1 MKFSYSWLC
10 DHLETDKNATEIGDA
25 LTNLGLE
32 LESLTDYSS
41 YSKFVV
47 ATIKDFHKHPN
58 ADRLNICTVDDG
70 TKTYQVICGAN
81 NVKKGLK
88 GIFAKDGMYIP
99 GTQIYLKKGKIR
111 GEISEGMLLS
121 ERELNLSDDHDGII
135 ELSDNFENGT
145 SAIDALKLNDPVFE
159 IGITPNRG
167 DCLGVRGVARDLSA
181 KGIGKLKPLKYEK
194 ITKLDFESPI
204 SWNIEND
211 NNSCEYVISRYFK
224 DVKNTVSPE
233 WLQKKLISLGLRPIN
248 ALVDI
253 TNFITHDLGRPL
265 HVFDADKVGKKLH
278 MRLAKPNE
286 KILALDNKEY
296 TLDSNSTVIADNNNA
311 LAIAGI
317 IGGESSGCT
326 EDTKNVF
333 LEVAIFEKDSVA
345 KTGRTLGINSDA
357 RYRFERGLDK
367 KMVIE
372 GLNYASYLINKICGG
387 SVSKNIDSGKLD
399 TNERKIKYKFDYFE
413 KVIGIK
419 LEPKKQINILK
430 DLKFQIN
437 QSNEKECDLLVP
449 SWRNDIENN
458 IDVVEEVI
466 RIYGY
471 ENITES
477 IPSPSDDEIVKI
489 NNSLINKKF
498 KAIKKLKKILIS
510 NGVSEIITFSF
521 HSTKAHEIL
530 SGDKSLKISN
540 AISDDQSFMRNSMIF
555 NHLETA
561 EMNYKKGYKN
571 IQIFEI
577 GPIYNTSQSQENILS
592 MLISSQENTN
602 SIFKSEDFNF
612 YSISNLVSKLIS
624 SLNFDAK
631 QFNISRSTSNTFHPG
646 QSAELNMGKKLIA
659 RYGKVHPLIIEE
671 FPKLKNSYAIELF
684 FENLPIDSIS
694 RTNSSNILDS
704 QFQFSEK
711 DFSFVFEKE
720 QNLFEVQRYVNGIDK
735 NLIKNV
741 EFFDLYESKD
751 LGENSKSVTFRV
763 TIQSK
768 DKTLDEKDLEQI
780 HNNILEKVS
789 NKFKANIR
797 T

>member
-58 ADRLNICTVDDG
+58 ADRLNICNVDDG

-419 LEPKKQINILK
+419 LEPKKQLNILK

-437 QSNEKECDLLVP
+437 QSTEKECELLIP

-577 GPIYNTSQSQENILS
+577 GPIYNTSESQENILS

-612 YSISNLVSKLIS
+612 YSISNLVSRLIS
-624 SLNFDAK
+624 SLNFDVK

>member
-437 QSNEKECDLLVP
+437 QSNEKECDLIVP

-510 NGVSEIITFSF
+510 NGLSEIITFSF

-592 MLISSQENTN
+592 ILISSQENTN
-602 SIFKSEDFNF
+602 SIYKSEDFNF
-612 YSISNLVSKLIS
+612 YSISNLVSRLIS

>member
-10 DHLETDKNATEIGDA
+10 DHLETDKNAVEIGDA

-419 LEPKKQINILK
+419 LEPKKQIKILK

-466 RIYGY
+466 RIHGY

-510 NGVSEIITFSF
+510 NGVSEILTFSF

-612 YSISNLVSKLIS
+612 YSISNLVSNLIS

>member
-1 MKFSYSWLC
+1 VKFSYSWLC

-47 ATIKDFHKHPN
+47 ATIKNFHKHPN

-224 DVKNTVSPE
+224 DIKNTVSPE

-296 TLDSNSTVIADNNNA
+296 ILDSNSTVIADNNNV

-326 EDTKNVF
+326 ENTKNVF

-387 SVSKNIDSGKLD
+387 SVSKNIDFGKLD

-419 LEPKKQINILK
+419 LESKKQINILK

-510 NGVSEIITFSF
+510 NGFSEIITFSF

-592 MLISSQENTN
+592 MFISSQENTN

-612 YSISNLVSKLIS
+612 YSISNLVSRLIS

-631 QFNISRSTSNTFHPG
+631 QFNISRSNSNTFHPG
-646 QSAELNMGKKLIA
+646 QSAELYMGKKLIA

-684 FENLPIDSIS
+684 FENLPIDPIS
-694 RTNSSNILDS
+694 RTNSSNISDS
-704 QFQFSEK
+704 QFQYSEK

>member
-471 ENITES
+471 ENIIES

-498 KAIKKLKKILIS
+498 KAIKKLKKLLIS

-612 YSISNLVSKLIS
+612 YSISNLVSRLIS

>member
-387 SVSKNIDSGKLD
+387 SVSKNIDSGNLD
-399 TNERKIKYKFDYFE
+399 TDERKIKYKFDYFE

-419 LEPKKQINILK
+419 LEPKKQINILR

-437 QSNEKECDLLVP
+437 QSNEKECVLLVP

-477 IPSPSDDEIVKI
+477 IPSSSEEEIIKI

-498 KAIKKLKKILIS
+498 KAIKKLKKTLIS

-530 SGDKSLKISN
+530 SGAESLKISN

-561 EMNYKKGYKN
+561 EMNYKKGFKN

-577 GPIYNTSQSQENILS
+577 GPIYKTSQSQENILS
-592 MLISSQENTN
+592 LLISSQENTN
-602 SIFKSEDFNF
+602 SIFKSQDFNF
-612 YSISNLVSKLIS
+612 YSISNLVSRLIS
-624 SLNFDAK
+624 SLNFDVK
-631 QFNISRSTSNTFHPG
+631 QFNISRSTSNIFHPG
-646 QSAELNMGKKLIA
+646 QSAELYMGKKLIA
-659 RYGKVHPLIIEE
+659 RYGKVHPFVIEE

-694 RTNSSNILDS
+694 RINSSNILDS
-704 QFQFSEK
+704 QFQYSEK
-711 DFSFVFEKE
+711 DFSFIFKKE

-741 EFFDLYESKD
+741 EFFDLYESED

-797 T
+797 K

>member
-145 SAIDALKLNDPVFE
+145 SAIDAVKLNDPVFE

-211 NNSCEYVISRYFK
+211 NNSCEYVVSRYFK

-471 ENITES
+471 ENISES

-592 MLISSQENTN
+592 ILISSQENTN
-602 SIFKSEDFNF
+602 SIYKSEDFNF
-612 YSISNLVSKLIS
+612 YSISNLVSRLIS

>member
-437 QSNEKECDLLVP
+437 QSNEKECDLIVP

-471 ENITES
+471 ENISES
-477 IPSPSDDEIVKI
+477 IPSPSDDEIFKI
-489 NNSLINKKF
+489 NNSSINKKF

-510 NGVSEIITFSF
+510 NGVSEILTFSF

-561 EMNYKKGYKN
+561 EINYKKGYKN

-592 MLISSQENTN
+592 MLISSQDNTN
-602 SIFKSEDFNF
+602 TIFKSEDFNF
-612 YSISNLVSKLIS
+612 YSISNLVSRLIS

-646 QSAELNMGKKLIA
+646 QSAELKMGKKLIA

>member
-437 QSNEKECDLLVP
+437 QSNDKECDLLVP

-466 RIYGY
+466 RIHGY

-489 NNSLINKKF
+489 NNSSINKKF

-602 SIFKSEDFNF
+602 SIFKSDDFNF

>member
-224 DVKNTVSPE
+224 NVKNTVSPE

>member
-419 LEPKKQINILK
+419 LEPKKQIKILK

-530 SGDKSLKISN
+530 SGDVSLKISN

-561 EMNYKKGYKN
+561 EMNYKKGNKN

-577 GPIYNTSQSQENILS
+577 GPIYHTSQSQENILS
-592 MLISSQENTN
+592 LLISSQENTN
-602 SIFKSEDFNF
+602 SIFKSEDLNF
-612 YSISNLVSKLIS
+612 YSISNLVSRLIS
-624 SLNFDAK
+624 SLNFDIK
-631 QFNISRSTSNTFHPG
+631 QFNISRSTSNIFHPG

-659 RYGKVHPLIIEE
+659 RYGKVHPLIMGE
-671 FPKLKNSYAIELF
+671 FPKLKNSYVIELF

>member
-419 LEPKKQINILK
+419 LEPKKQLNILK

-437 QSNEKECDLLVP
+437 QSTEKECDLLIP

-471 ENITES
+471 ENIIES

-540 AISDDQSFMRNSMIF
+540 AISDDQSFMRNSLIF

-612 YSISNLVSKLIS
+612 YSISNLVSRLIS

>member
-419 LEPKKQINILK
+419 LEPKKQIKILK
-430 DLKFQIN
+430 DLKFQII

-471 ENITES
+471 ENIIES
-477 IPSPSDDEIVKI
+477 VPSPSDDEIVKI

-510 NGVSEIITFSF
+510 KGLSEIITFSF

-612 YSISNLVSKLIS
+612 YSISNLVSNLIS
-624 SLNFDAK
+624 SLNFDVK

>member
-399 TNERKIKYKFDYFE
+399 TNERTIKYKFDYFE

-419 LEPKKQINILK
+419 LESKKQINILK

-437 QSNEKECDLLVP
+437 QSNEKECDLLIP

-466 RIYGY
+466 RIHGY

-521 HSTKAHEIL
+521 HSTKAHETL

-592 MLISSQENTN
+592 MLISSQENIN

-612 YSISNLVSKLIS
+612 YSISNLVSRLLS
-624 SLNFDAK
+624 LLNFDSK

>member
-135 ELSDNFENGT
+135 ELSNNFENGT

-211 NNSCEYVISRYFK
+211 NNSCEYVVSRYFK

-278 MRLAKPNE
+278 MRSAKPNE

-399 TNERKIKYKFDYFE
+399 TN
-413 KVIGIK
+413 
-419 LEPKKQINILK
+419 
-430 DLKFQIN
+430 
-437 QSNEKECDLLVP
+437 
-449 SWRNDIENN
+449 
-458 IDVVEEVI
+458 
-466 RIYGY
+466 
-471 ENITES
+471 
-477 IPSPSDDEIVKI
+477 
-489 NNSLINKKF
+489 
-498 KAIKKLKKILIS
+498 A
-510 NGVSEIITFSF
+510 VSYT
-521 HSTKAHEIL
+521 
-530 SGDKSLKISN
+530 
-540 AISDDQSFMRNSMIF
+540 
-555 NHLETA
+555 HLT
-561 EMNYKKGYKN
+561 
-571 IQIFEI
+571 
-577 GPIYNTSQSQENILS
+577 
-592 MLISSQENTN
+592 
-602 SIFKSEDFNF
+602 
-612 YSISNLVSKLIS
+612 
-624 SLNFDAK
+624 
-631 QFNISRSTSNTFHPG
+631 
-646 QSAELNMGKKLIA
+646 
-659 RYGKVHPLIIEE
+659 
-671 FPKLKNSYAIELF
+671 
-684 FENLPIDSIS
+684 LP
-694 RTNSSNILDS
+694 TTP
-704 QFQFSEK
+704 
-711 DFSFVFEKE
+711 
-720 QNLFEVQRYVNGIDK
+720 YV
-735 NLIKNV
+735 
-741 EFFDLYESKD
+741 
-751 LGENSKSVTFRV
+751 
-763 TIQSK
+763 
-768 DKTLDEKDLEQI
+768 
-780 HNNILEKVS
+780 
-789 NKFKANIR
+789 
-797 T
+797 

>member
-47 ATIKDFHKHPN
+47 ATIKDFRKHPN

-70 TKTYQVICGAN
+70 SNTYQVICGAN

-135 ELSDNFENGT
+135 ELADNFHNGT

-159 IGITPNRG
+159 IAITPNRG

-224 DVKNTVSPE
+224 NVKNTVSPE

-278 MRLAKPNE
+278 MRLAKPDE

-387 SVSKNIDSGKLD
+387 SVSKNIDYGKLD
-399 TNERKIKYKFDYFE
+399 TNERKITYKFDYFE

-449 SWRNDIENN
+449 SWRNDIVNN

-471 ENITES
+471 DNIIES
-477 IPSPSDDEIVKI
+477 IPSSSDDEIVKI

-498 KAIKKLKKILIS
+498 KAIKKLKKSLIS

-521 HSTKAHEIL
+521 HSKKAHEIL
-530 SGDKSLKISN
+530 SGDESLKISN
-540 AISDDQSFMRNSMIF
+540 AISDNQSFMRNSMIF
-555 NHLETA
+555 NHLESA
-561 EMNYKKGYKN
+561 EVNFKKGYKN

-592 MLISSQENTN
+592 LLISSQENKNT
-602 SIFKSEDFNF
+602 IFKSEDINF
-612 YSISNLVSKLIS
+612 YSISNLVSSLIS
-624 SLNFDAK
+624 SLNFDVK
-631 QFNISRSTSNTFHPG
+631 QFNISRSTSNIFHPG
-646 QSAELNMGKKLIA
+646 QSAELKMGKKLIV
-659 RYGKVHPLIIEE
+659 RYGKVHPLVMEE

-694 RTNSSNILDS
+694 KDNSSYILDS

-711 DFSFVFEKE
+711 DFSFIFEKE
-720 QNLFEVQRYVNGIDK
+720 QNLFEVKRYVNGIDK

-751 LGENSKSVTFRV
+751 LGKNSKSVTFRV
-763 TIQSK
+763 TIQSI

-780 HNNILEKVS
+780 HSNILEKVS
-789 NKFKANIR
+789 NKFKAIIR

>member
-419 LEPKKQINILK
+419 LEPKKQIKILK

-471 ENITES
+471 ENISES
-477 IPSPSDDEIVKI
+477 IPSPSDDEIFKI

-510 NGVSEIITFSF
+510 NGLSEIITFSF

-592 MLISSQENTN
+592 MLISSQQNTN

-659 RYGKVHPLIIEE
+659 RYGKIHPLIIEL

>member
-419 LEPKKQINILK
+419 LEPKKQLNILK

-437 QSNEKECDLLVP
+437 QSTEKECELLVP

-510 NGVSEIITFSF
+510 NGLSEIITFSF

>member
-1 MKFSYSWLC
+1 MKFSYNWLC

-145 SAIDALKLNDPVFE
+145 SAIDALKLNDPIFE

-211 NNSCEYVISRYFK
+211 NNSCEYVVSRYFK

-296 TLDSNSTVIADNNNA
+296 TLDSNSTVIADNNKA

-399 TNERKIKYKFDYFE
+399 TIERKIKYKFDYFE

-419 LEPKKQINILK
+419 LEPKKQLNILK

-437 QSNEKECDLLVP
+437 QSTEKECDLLIP

-510 NGVSEIITFSF
+510 NGLSEIITFSF
-521 HSTKAHEIL
+521 HSTKANEIL

-540 AISDDQSFMRNSMIF
+540 AISDDQSFMRNTMIF

-592 MLISSQENTN
+592 LLISSQENTN

-624 SLNFDAK
+624 SLNFDVK
-631 QFNISRSTSNTFHPG
+631 QFNISRSSSNMFHPG

-684 FENLPIDSIS
+684 FENLPINSIC
-694 RTNSSNILDS
+694 RTNSYNILDS

>member
-419 LEPKKQINILK
+419 LEPKKQLNILK

-437 QSNEKECDLLVP
+437 QSTEKECDLLIP

>member
-437 QSNEKECDLLVP
+437 QSNENECDLLVP

-510 NGVSEIITFSF
+510 NGLSEIITFSF

-694 RTNSSNILDS
+694 RNNSSNILDS